1 MSPSQVARKPIAPT
15 KSQDVTITVDS
26 SGKVA
31 FNAGSANGDS
41 AITSPSSSLFVKAD
55 GPFTGICARSGL
67 ILNPDGS
74 VADEGACA
82 CASIVESGA
91 APHIATRQTAYTIRS
106 TPAANDASYKVVPV
120 QGNVESYG
128 SVGDIRIGNGG

>member
-1 MSPSQVARKPIAPT
+1 MSPSQVARTLVAPI
-15 KSQDVTITVDS
+15 KSQDLTVTVDA

-41 AITSPSSSLFVKAD
+41 AITSPSSSLFVTAD

-67 ILNPDGS
+67 TLHPDGS
-74 VADEGACA
+74 VANKGACA
-82 CASIVESGA
+82 CASIVESDA
-91 APHIATRQTAYTIRS
+91 APHIAARQAAYTIRS
-106 TPAANDASYKVVPV
+106 TPAANDARYKVVPV
-120 QGNVESYG
+120 QGAVASYG